1 MPFAI
6 INGRRV
12 DLPGSTTAQRIREVG
27 GIAPGRNLI
36 RRTREGN
43 FLVRPGQIIDIE
55 EGDRFV
61 DAPAR
66 VKGRTGRSR

>member
-1 MPFAI
+1 MAMAV

-12 DLPGSTTAQRIREVG
+12 ILPDTVSDGDIRRVG
-27 GIAPGRNLI
+27 NIDAKRNLM

-43 FLVRPGQIIDIE
+43 FMVPRGAQVPVND
-55 EGDRFV
+55 GDVFL

-66 VKGRTGRSR
+66 IKG

>member
-1 MPFAI
+1 MATAI

-12 DLPGSTTAQRIREVG
+12 DLPTTTTDREIREVG
-27 GIAPGRNLI
+27 RIAPGRNLI

-43 FLVRPGQIIDIE
+43 YLVPLGTTVEVDD
-55 EGDRFV
+55 GDRFL

-66 VKGRTGRSR
+66 VKGGEERR

>member
-1 MPFAI
+1 MAQAI

-12 DLPGSTTAQRIREVG
+12 VLPDAVSDGDVRRAGNID
-27 GIAPGRNLI
+27 PKRNLI

-43 FLVRPGQIIDIE
+43 FMVPHGSQLQVSD
-55 EGDRFV
+55 GDVFL

-66 VKGRTGRSR
+66 VKG

>member
-1 MPFAI
+1 MASAV

-12 DLPGSTTAQRIREVG
+12 ILPDSVSDGDIRRAG
-27 GIAPGRNLI
+27 NIDDKRNLM

-43 FLVRPGQIIDIE
+43 FMVPRGSRVPVH
-55 EGDRFV
+55 EGDVFI

-66 VKGRTGRSR
+66 VKG